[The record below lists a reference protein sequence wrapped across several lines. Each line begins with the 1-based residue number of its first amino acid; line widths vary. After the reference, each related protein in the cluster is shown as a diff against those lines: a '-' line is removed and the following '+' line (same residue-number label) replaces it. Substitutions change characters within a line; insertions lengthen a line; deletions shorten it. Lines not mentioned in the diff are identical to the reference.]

1 MRAHKCLH
9 VFVSL
14 RVSFLHSEPASV
26 APFKSLQSSDLEN
39 SYLYRIIRFILSPRA
54 CKLSPDKLGGSRG
67 KMGKGCG
74 PSRLEY
80 QR

>member
-1 MRAHKCLH
+1 MRAHKGLH
-9 VFVSL
+9 VFVYL
-14 RVSFLHSEPASV
+14 RVSILPV

-39 SYLYRIIRFILSPRA
+39 SYLYRIIRFILFPRA
-54 CKLSPDKLGGSRG
+54 CKLPPDELGGGRS
-67 KMGKGCG
+67 KMDTGCG